1 MPAIALAPAP
11 GVAAGRETELK
22 FQVPPA
28 RRAAVERALGTV
40 TAERHTLRAR
50 YFDTADGRL
59 AAAGLAWR
67 LRQQD
72 GRWRQTLKARGDGVW
87 QRLEDE
93 VLLPADAGDPP
104 PIDPA
109 RHDGTEVGRQLRRA
123 LAGAGPLELRHA
135 SEILRVTRVLRN
147 AGARVEVALDV
158 GTLEV
163 GSRRRELV
171 ELEFEFLGGVAGTSS
186 AAMLALAARWVDRFG
201 LWLDP
206 ATKAARAGWLADG
219 LSAPPVVMAV
229 PTPVAADLPLAK
241 ARSVMVGATL
251 AHALPNAAALA
262 GGDGAAGHVHQLRVA
277 LRRLRSVLHALG
289 PPDAARDAALR
300 MLFTALGTARDADV
314 GPATLAPARAAATAA
329 GVVVPP
335 PAAAAPA
342 PETGAIVALL
352 AAPASTRLWLDLL
365 RLTIEGPAAPEPAAP
380 ASSVNPADSSADSLA
395 DPAQNWAAVAAPLL
409 ARWRRQ
415 ARRDAKAWPTL
426 DTAGRHR
433 LRRRL
438 KRVRYLLEF
447 STLLWSA
454 KALRQDLRAL
464 KALQER
470 LGEWHDAVL
479 AQATLAPV
487 VPVDPAAAFVAGWL
501 ARETVATERRCAK
514 AAARWAR
521 VKSPTL
527 RTSVAARLRQHRR
540 TPR

>member
-1 MPAIALAPAP
+1 MSSIAP
-11 GVAAGRETELK
+11 GPGFAPGRETELK

-28 RRAAVERALGTV
+28 RRAAVERAVGTV
-40 TAERHTLRAR
+40 TAEQHTLRAR

-67 LRQQD
+67 LRQQGD
-72 GRWRQTLKARGDGVW
+72 RWRQTLKARGDGVW
-87 QRLEDE
+87 QRLEHE

-109 RHDGTEVGRQLRRA
+109 RHDGTELGRQLRRA

-135 SEILRVTRVLRN
+135 SEIVRLTRVLRS
-147 AGARVEVALDV
+147 AGGRVEVALDV

-163 GSRRRELV
+163 GPRRSELV
-171 ELEFEFLGGVAGTSS
+171 ELEFEWLGGAAGTSS

-219 LSAPPVVMAV
+219 LAAPPVVLAV
-229 PTPVAADLPLAK
+229 PTPVAADLSLAK
-241 ARSVMVGATL
+241 ARAVMIGATL

-262 GGDGAAGHVHQLRVA
+262 GGDGTAGHVHQLRVA
-277 LRRLRSVLHALG
+277 LRRLRGVLHAFG

-300 MLFTALGTARDADV
+300 ALFAALGAARDADV
-314 GPATLAPARAAATAA
+314 GRATLASARAAATAA
-329 GVVVPP
+329 GVIVPP
-335 PAAAAPA
+335 PPKTAAPA
-342 PETGAIVALL
+342 GETGALPALL

-365 RLTIEGPAAPEPAAP
+365 RLTIEAPAAPDPAAAARAVDAAEP
-380 ASSVNPADSSADSLA
+380 PI
-395 DPAQNWAAVAAPLL
+395 DPAHTWAAVAGPLL
-409 ARWRRQ
+409 ARWRRR
-415 ARRDAKAWPTL
+415 ARRDARAWPTL

-464 KALQER
+464 EALQER

-487 VPVDPAAAFVAGWL
+487 VSADPAAAFVAGWL
-501 ARETVATERRCAK
+501 ARETVAIERRCAK
-514 AAARWAR
+514 AAARWAG
-521 VKSPTL
+521 VKPPAL